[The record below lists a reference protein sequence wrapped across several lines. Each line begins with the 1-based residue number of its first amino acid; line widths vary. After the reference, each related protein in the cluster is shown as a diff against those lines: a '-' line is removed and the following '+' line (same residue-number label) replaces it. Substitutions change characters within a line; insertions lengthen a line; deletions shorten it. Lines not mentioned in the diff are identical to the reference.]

1 MKADAACERR
11 DGSTAFPPWTTQS
24 NDRSLI
30 MRFLILSLCLIQ
42 LGQSYFWDLELD
54 LHGSLKRG
62 SQLPTQTGGYLK
74 ESFRSSVLIPTFQE
88 IIRGM
93 REQKKENVIQD
104 VLLGSLALLF
114 IGGLVYCYARTN
126 KSRLAKSF
134 KASTRTRALEMAEK
148 V

>member
-1 MKADAACERR
+1 
-11 DGSTAFPPWTTQS
+11 
-24 NDRSLI
+24 

-62 SQLPTQTGGYLK
+62 SQQAGGYLK

-93 REQKKENVIQD
+93 KEQKKENVIQD
-104 VLLGSLALLF
+104 FLLGSLALFL

-126 KSRLAKSF
+126 KTRLAKSF